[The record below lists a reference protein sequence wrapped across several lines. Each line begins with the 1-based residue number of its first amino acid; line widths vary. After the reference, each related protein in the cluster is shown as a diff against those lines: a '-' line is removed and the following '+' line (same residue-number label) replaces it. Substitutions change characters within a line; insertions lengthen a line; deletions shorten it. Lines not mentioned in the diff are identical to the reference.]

1 MIATMTMTTTTTTV
15 RAVPVRGA
23 PVRGRCARGCGVTT
37 RATTRDAGRVRAAEA
52 TTAALRAAALFA
64 CFPAFAEDAAAVAT
78 SGEISPFAGVVD
90 ISVLAL
96 LAYFA
101 KLGNEK
107 AARESASK
115 TKVGRNN
122 GKKK

>member
-1 MIATMTMTTTTTTV
+1 M
-15 RAVPVRGA
+15 
-23 PVRGRCARGCGVTT
+23 TT
-37 RATTRDAGRVRAAEA
+37 RASSRRAEVEA
-52 TTAALRAAALFA
+52 KASAAFALSATMFA
-64 CFPAFAEDAAAVAT
+64 CLPAFAEDATAVAT

-115 TKVGRNN
+115 TKVGRN
-122 GKKK
+122 GKK